1 MNLIISDNKELWN
14 YKNNILLGS
23 WCLNQKSIF
32 DLNNKNYEIIN
43 YHWADKKK
51 LKKDLE
57 YLKKIHNF
65 FSKQL
70 RIILNNYFDKKN
82 SLKYYEILLSK
93 WLWRFVLFNFDRW
106 EIVRLLNK
114 RKNKT
119 SAKIYNFN
127 EEKFI
132 PYSTYD
138 FCTETI
144 FSNDWNHWVFS
155 KILKEQKTCKLISL
169 NKKLK
174 NPKLINSK
182 INNEYIKKRINKFLN
197 FFSSQEI
204 FAQNMS
210 FSKIGQILFNL
221 RFRQFRIPYNDKSNI
236 INENK
241 IDLNLR
247 NRLFLKKNNK
257 NNEKFVNFLFKQ
269 LVYNFPKVFLE
280 NFHEN
285 KIKLENLFLPKSPK
299 VIMTSMDHHFNDL
312 FNLYAAEKVE
322 KKSKLFIFQHG
333 GSYGLTDNF
342 TAEHFD
348 TLISD
353 KFITWGWKNSKKTKP
368 FYAQKYFFKKEILE
382 IKKRVGIVLP
392 TTEFKKCPGDI
403 GGGRPRYKDEIDMH
417 IKDIIK
423 FIAKLDKKHQS
434 KTYVKYLVTRDTD
447 YIKKSISNSF
457 PNLKLITSKKNTYKM
472 NFKIAVETLN
482 STGFLDAMYLNHPVI
497 LLLNENFSNIRHSVI
512 SDFNMLKKLKIVHF
526 NSLSAANFINKN
538 YENLENWWFGKN
550 LQSFR
555 KKFCNK
561 FAKKSKRPLADI
573 RNII

>member
-23 WCLNQKSIF
+23 WCLNQKNIF

-57 YLKKIHNF
+57 YLKKIHNL

-70 RIILNNYFDKKN
+70 RIILNDYFDKNN
-82 SLKYYEILLSK
+82 SLKYYEILFSK

-106 EIVRLLNK
+106 EIVRSLNK
-114 RKNKT
+114 RKNT
-119 SAKIYNFN
+119 INAKIYNFN

-155 KILKEQKTCKLISL
+155 KILKEQKTCELISL

-174 NPKLINSK
+174 NPKLVNNK
-182 INNEYIKKRINKFLN
+182 INYENIKKRINKFLN

-221 RFRQFRIPYNDKSNI
+221 RFRQFRISYNDKSNI

-247 NRLFLKKNNK
+247 NRLFFKKNNK

-285 KIKLENLFLPKSPK
+285 KIKIENLSLPKSPK
-299 VIMTSMDHHFNDL
+299 AIMTSMDHHFNDL

-342 TAEHFD
+342 AAEHFD
-348 TLISD
+348 KLISD
-353 KFITWGWKNSKKTKP
+353 KFFTWGWKNSKKTIP
-368 FYAQKYFFKKEILE
+368 LFAQKYLFKKEILE

-434 KTYVKYLVTRDTD
+434 KTYVKYLVTRNTD

-526 NSLSAANFINKN
+526 NSLSAANFVNKN

-561 FAKKSKRPLADI
+561 FAKKSKKPLADI